1 MNYKKVYE
9 NLKNDGK
16 IAFVP
21 FTMLGFPTYEMSLE
35 IIKTIIDN
43 GADILELGFPFSDPV
58 ADGPII
64 QEANTITLERGFNTE
79 KCFQLLSD
87 IRKYSNIPIGLLV
100 YGNLIYS
107 YGIEKFY
114 KRLHDLEINSVLLP
128 DIPPEECDDYL
139 AAGNRN
145 RVESVFIITPITP
158 ENRLNLILKRTSGFI
173 YLISRLGVTGTHKSA
188 DQHLKAIV
196 NKIKARSS
204 LPINVGFGISQPAHV
219 KKLKKIQSDGFIIGS
234 AIIKIIIN
242 EINNMNKI
250 KDNIT
255 NYFAEICRSK

>member
-1 MNYKKVYE
+1 MKYSDVY
-9 NLKNDGK
+9 NRLKSDGK

-21 FTMLGFPTYEMSLE
+21 FTMLGFPNYDMSLE

-64 QEANTITLERGFNTE
+64 QEANTITLQNGFNTE

-114 KRLHDLEINSVLLP
+114 KRLHDLEINSILIP

-158 ENRLNLILKRTSGFI
+158 DNRLDMILERTSGFI

-188 DQHLKAIV
+188 DQDLKAIV
-196 NKIKARSS
+196 NKIKARTS
-204 LPINVGFGISQPAHV
+204 LPINVGFGISKPDHITT
-219 KKLKKIQSDGFIIGS
+219 LKELQADGAIIGS
-234 AIIKIIIN
+234 AIIKLIKRNIN
-242 EINNMNKI
+242 DSI
-250 KDNIT
+250 KLKTDLIDYIT
-255 NYFAEICRSK
+255 TICKRK